1 MDIPRAEVAA
11 GRRRRR
17 IIYGTIGVVAI
28 GLITVGLSRMEPA
41 SPSVERSTLW
51 VDTVKRGG
59 MLRQVRGAGT
69 LVPEE
74 VRWIPATTDGRVER
88 IRLKPG
94 TEVKSD
100 TILLE
105 LSNPEVELAALD
117 AESAVRAAEAEYT
130 NLKVQLQ
137 SQILNQQAQTAS
149 VQSSYH
155 QAKLQAEAN
164 EQLAKDGLVA
174 ALTLKL
180 SQVTAEEL
188 GGRAEIENK
197 RLEISAEATTAQLAV
212 QQARL
217 EQLRGAYALRRKQ
230 VESLKVRS

>member
-11 GRRRRR
+11 GKRRRR
-17 IIYGTIGVVAI
+17 IIYGSIAVLAI
-28 GLITVGLSRMEPA
+28 GLITVGLSRLEPA
-41 SPSVERSTLW
+41 APTVERGTLLI
-51 VDTVKRGG
+51 DTVKRGP
-59 MLRQVRGAGT
+59 MLRQVRGSGT

-94 TEVKSD
+94 TVVAAD

-117 AESAVRAAEAEYT
+117 AEAAVRAAEAEST
-130 NLKVQLQ
+130 NLKVQLE
-137 SQILNQQAQTAS
+137 SQLLNQQAQTAS
-149 VQSSYH
+149 VQSSFH

-164 EQLAKDGLVA
+164 EQLSKDGLIA

-180 SQVTAEEL
+180 SQVTADEL
-188 GGRAEIENK
+188 AGRADIENK
-197 RLEISAEATTAQLAV
+197 RLEISAQASKAQLAV
-212 QQARL
+212 QQAR
-217 EQLRGAYALRRKQ
+217 
-230 VESLKVRS
+230 